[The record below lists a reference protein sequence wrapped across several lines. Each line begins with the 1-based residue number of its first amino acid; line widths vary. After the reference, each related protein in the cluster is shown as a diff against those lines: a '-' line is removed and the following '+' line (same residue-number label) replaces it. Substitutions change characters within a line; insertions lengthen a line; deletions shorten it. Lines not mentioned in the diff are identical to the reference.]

1 MLTYFKTIVPNV
13 IYEQPLNERVR
24 TFLRLEFLF
33 KEFFSRLE
41 GPSQWDSRY
50 ALTSLL
56 EILNIFNRTDLKT
69 EVMKE
74 LERQMTTL
82 AALEHSP
89 GVDRTRLG
97 QLLDEFE
104 TLVDRMHAMHG
115 QVGQEL
121 RQNEFLNS
129 IKQRISIP
137 GGTCDFDLP
146 GFHFWLQRPAE
157 NRVADLRR
165 WIQSF
170 EPIHLSI
177 LLLLR
182 LVRESA
188 HSTQEVAH
196 EGFFQKILDPNAPCQ
211 LVRVTVSA
219 ETPYFT
225 EVSGGRHRFTLRFL
239 EYLPDSHAVQTTQD
253 VPFKL
258 TCCML

>member
-1 MLTYFKTIVPNV
+1 LKTLVPNV

-24 TFLRLEFLF
+24 TFLRLDFLF
-33 KEFFSRLE
+33 NEFFSRLE
-41 GPSQWDSRY
+41 GPSQWDSRN

-56 EILNIFNRTDLKT
+56 DILNIFNRTDLKT

-82 AALEHSP
+82 AALEHAP
-89 GVDRTRLG
+89 GVDRARLS
-97 QLLDEFE
+97 QLLDEFDS
-104 TLVDRMHAMHG
+104 LVDRMHALHG

-146 GFHFWLQRPAE
+146 GYHFWLQRPAE
-157 NRVADLRR
+157 NRIADLRR
-165 WIQSF
+165 WIKAF
-170 EPIHLSI
+170 EPIHLSV

-188 HSTQEVAH
+188 HSSQEVAH
-196 EGFFQKILDPNAPCQ
+196 EGFFQKMLDPNAPCQ
-211 LVRVTVSA
+211 LVRVTVPA
-219 ETPYFT
+219 EAPYFA

-239 EYLPDSHAVQTTQD
+239 EYLPDGHAVQTSQD

-258 TCCML
+258 TCCMI

>member
-1 MLTYFKTIVPNV
+1 MPNV
-13 IYEQPLNERVR
+13 TYEQPLNERVR

-33 KEFFSRLE
+33 NEFFSRLE
-41 GPSQWDSRY
+41 GPTQWDSRN
-50 ALTSLL
+50 ALASLL
-56 EILNIFNRTDLKT
+56 DILNIFNRTDLKT

-74 LERQMTTL
+74 LERQMTML
-82 AALEHSP
+82 SGLQHDL
-89 GVDRTRLG
+89 GVDRGRLS
-97 QLLDEFE
+97 QLLDEFN
-104 TLVDRMHAMHG
+104 TLVDRMHALQG

-146 GFHFWLQRPAE
+146 GYHFWLQRPAE
-157 NRVADLRR
+157 NRIADLRR
-165 WIQSF
+165 WIKSF
-170 EPIHLSI
+170 EPIHLSV

-188 HSTQEVAH
+188 HSSQETAH
-196 EGFFQKILDPNAPCQ
+196 EGFFQKMLDPNAPCQ
-211 LVRVTVSA
+211 LVRVTVPA
-219 ETPYFT
+219 EAPYFA

-239 EYLPDSHAVQTTQD
+239 EYLSDGHAVQTAKD

-258 TCCML
+258 TCCMI

>member
-1 MLTYFKTIVPNV
+1 MPNV

-33 KEFFSRLE
+33 NEFFSRLE
-41 GPSQWDSRY
+41 GHAQWDSRN
-50 ALTSLL
+50 ALASLL
-56 EILNIFNRTDLKT
+56 DILNIFNRTDLKT

-74 LERQMTTL
+74 LERQMSTL
-82 AALEHSP
+82 SALEHAP
-89 GVDRTRLG
+89 GVDRTRLS
-97 QLLDEFE
+97 QLLDEFD
-104 TLVDRMHAMHG
+104 TLADRMHDLHG

-146 GFHFWLQRPAE
+146 GYHFWLQRPAE
-157 NRVADLRR
+157 NRIADLHR
-165 WIQSF
+165 WIKVF
-170 EPIHLSI
+170 EPVRLSV

-188 HSTQEVAH
+188 HSSQELAH
-196 EGFFQKILDPNAPCQ
+196 EGFFQKMLDPNAPCQ
-211 LVRVTVSA
+211 LVRVTVLA
-219 ETPYFT
+219 EAPYFA

-239 EYLPDSHAVQTTQD
+239 EYLTDGHAVQTSQD

-258 TCCML
+258 TCCMI